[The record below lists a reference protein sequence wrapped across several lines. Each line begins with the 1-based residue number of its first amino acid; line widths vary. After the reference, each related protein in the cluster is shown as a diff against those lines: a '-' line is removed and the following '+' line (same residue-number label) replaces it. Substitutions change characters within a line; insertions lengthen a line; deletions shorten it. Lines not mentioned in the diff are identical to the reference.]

1 MSFSWVTCARTH
13 IVVDVVVAEVCK
25 TWVGF
30 NWRRVSTTQR
40 NATQHTDEVAVRIL
54 EKLVNDRVNN
64 VVHFT
69 EEVLVDR
76 HLPPSIVVRVC
87 GASAEQQCG
96 TGEC

>member
-1 MSFSWVTCARTH
+1 M
-13 IVVDVVVAEVCK
+13 VVDVVVAEVCT

-30 NWRRVSTTQR
+30 FWRRVSTTQR
-40 NATQHTDEVAVRIL
+40 NATQRTDEVAVRIL

-76 HLPPSIVVRVC
+76 HLPASVVVCVC
-87 GASAEQQCG
+87 GRRQNSRDAQMNVS
-96 TGEC
+96 